1 MEAPRV
7 PLAAWQGERTEIDPQ
22 RNPQITAGSDAC
34 GSARLEPAVQRDWLV
49 LDSHRTPI
57 LVGKRETPF
66 MTLIGKVPGNRD
78 PDGDGDLLR
87 PRADNAEAST
97 ENKQLA
103 SRNLNGIAHQDDGVE
118 RWGREVEV
126 RLLHGVDPIVAY
138 VGER

>member
-22 RNPQITAGSDAC
+22 RNPQITAGSDTS
-34 GSARLEPAVQRDWLV
+34 GSACFEPAIQRDRLV
-49 LDSHRTPI
+49 LNSYRTSVF
-57 LVGKRETPF
+57 VGERQSPF
-66 MTLIGKVPGNRD
+66 MALIGKVPGNRD